1 MIKISKH
8 LPLLLA
14 GWAIGV
20 VGLIFYFWIN
30 PKTVQ
35 INANTPTISE
45 NINKVTKLEEC
56 HHNPTIEYFMY
67 HYIRETDTRDAPSTR
82 DLSMDP
88 QDFRKHLSYIQQLEK
103 EKKIHLMNG
112 IDFYNSLSTGCFPAK
127 NIWIF
132 TSDDGWSDTYSN
144 LVPIATEYHIP
155 FFIWIIWNNIDKNGF
170 VTASQIQE
178 ISKNP
183 LFTIASHSMN
193 HRDQSKITQEE
204 EIKEMCD
211 SKNKIENIIHIPIK
225 SYIYPSGRMST
236 YSEKIAK
243 ECGYQIAWSTGFGEK
258 WNPKNP
264 SKYNINRNRIHS
276 KTSTSLFEAILK
288 KNP

>member
-1 MIKISKH
+1 
-8 LPLLLA
+8 
-14 GWAIGV
+14 
-20 VGLIFYFWIN
+20 
-30 PKTVQ
+30 
-35 INANTPTISE
+35 
-45 NINKVTKLEEC
+45 
-56 HHNPTIEYFMY
+56 
-67 HYIRETDTRDAPSTR
+67 
-82 DLSMDP
+82 
-88 QDFRKHLSYIQQLEK
+88 
-103 EKKIHLMNG
+103 
-112 IDFYNSLSTGCFPAK
+112 
-127 NIWIF
+127 
-132 TSDDGWSDTYSN
+132 
-144 LVPIATEYHIP
+144 
-155 FFIWIIWNNIDKNGF
+155 
-170 VTASQIQE
+170 
-178 ISKNP
+178 
-183 LFTIASHSMN
+183 MN